1 MSYLERTL
9 YWFLKKRI
17 FGGIKKLK
25 QKEYLPFA
33 LIILII
39 MTANTILALLY
50 HFNFFISLEFIRFML
65 ILELFLS
72 FGIISSGIL
81 IGRTKNLSIYYIISF
96 IVITLF
102 IVAFFYFKWDYNHIF
117 FQYAKLTYLLCW
129 ILILSICMFFLMLYF
144 FTSFPKKV
152 MTLGMPKNH
161 IFFGFIVKIIIY
173 ISIVFYIYIIFQMDL
188 VSVIFGIFGII
199 NALIV
204 LILIM
209 KAPKKVESNP
219 GIVNFA
225 TAIGFFNMFMIY
237 HLYMSI
243 TLTSES
249 VVSLVFEILMLL
261 IGVLY
266 IVQILTMR
274 ISKSPERLKLS
285 ENPVRFQ
292 SRVYF
297 TDKIKKVFGE
307 KVVIL
312 IVLGIA
318 VGYHMV
324 YLDSFFITDLP
335 ILTNIAPNLKISD
348 LYHRIFL
355 ITSFMITLIACLA
368 FKTSKRFREFMV
380 DKFTLTQ
387 VLKYIGGLFK
397 KPENG
402 QSPLELGIQTMGKK
416 IGEGIK
422 KLGDKWQDSIRKIV
436 NGKDEIE
443 DE

>member
-9 YWFLKKRI
+9 YWFLKNRI
-17 FGGIKKLK
+17 FGGIKKLTK
-25 QKEYLPFA
+25 KEYLPFA

-50 HFNFFISLEFIRFML
+50 HFKFLISLEFIRFML

-81 IGRTKNLSIYYIISF
+81 IGRIKKLWIYYLFSF

-102 IVAFFYFKWDYNHIF
+102 IFAFFYFEWDYNHLF
-117 FQYAKLTYLLCW
+117 FQFAKLTYLLCW
-129 ILILSICMFFLMLYF
+129 ILILSISMFFLILYF

-152 MTLGMPKNH
+152 MTLGMPKDH
-161 IFFGFIVKIIIY
+161 IFFGVIVKIIIY

-188 VSVIFGIFGII
+188 ISVIFGIFGII

-204 LILIM
+204 LILIWR
-209 KAPKKVESNP
+209 APKKVDTNP

-225 TAIGFFNMFMIY
+225 TAIGFFNTFMIY

-249 VVSLVFEILMLL
+249 VVSLIFEIFMLL

-274 ISKSPERLKLS
+274 VSESPERIKPS
-285 ENPVRFQ
+285 EVKFQ

-307 KVVIL
+307 KGVVL
-312 IVLGIA
+312 LVLGLA

-335 ILTNIAPNLKISD
+335 ILTKIAPNLKISD

-368 FKTSKRFREFMV
+368 FKMSKRFKEFMV

-387 VLKYIGGLFK
+387 VIKYIGSLFK
-397 KPENG
+397 RPENG
-402 QSPLELGIQTMGKK
+402 PSPFELGIQAMGKK
-416 IGEGIK
+416 LGEGVK
-422 KLGDKWQDSIRKIV
+422 KLGDKWQESIRKIV